1 MTDRSVPI
9 MLDRLRH
16 LRFRFN
22 DIADMQAVSPLIFEK
37 EMGDFSVVRTFL
49 WGGLRHEDPEL
60 QPYPAG
66 EQKLG
71 EIIEDLLESEKTT
84 IPDLVIA
91 CTKAMNT
98 SATIKSILK
107 KKEQQAATAAGG
119 PPSKNSQETG
129 SPQSSQLPT
138 EPAG

>member
-1 MTDRSVPI
+1 

-16 LRFRFN
+16 LRFTFN

-37 EMGDFSVVRTFL
+37 GMGDFSVIRTFL

-71 EIIEDLLESEKTT
+71 EIIEELLESEKTT
-84 IPDLVIA
+84 IPDLASA
-91 CTKAMNT
+91 CTKAMNAST
-98 SATIKSILK
+98 TIKSILK
-107 KKEQQAATAAGG
+107 KKEQREKEQRATAAGG
-119 PPSKNSQETG
+119 APSKNLQETG

-138 EPAG
+138 ESAD

>member
-9 MLDRLRH
+9 QLDKLRH
-16 LRFRFN
+16 LRFTFN

-37 EMGDFSVVRTFL
+37 EMGDFSVIRTFL
-49 WGGLRHEDPEL
+49 WAGLRHEDPEL
-60 QPYPAG
+60 ASYPVG
-66 EQKLG
+66 ERKVG
-71 EIIEDLLESEKTT
+71 EIIEELLVSEKVT
-84 IPDLVIA
+84 IPDLVTA

-107 KKEQQAATAAGG
+107 KKEQRAQDAGG

-129 SPQSSQLPT
+129 SLQSSQ
-138 EPAG
+138 